1 MPKKGAITVSS
12 YPVFFSTG
20 CFNKMSTVFFFFFFF
35 FFTLIRKCLLDHT
48 VNNEMFALAM
58 LTLYKN
64 LLIAHIKGPLS
75 ALTGVRIK
83 YVKFRENVRTF
94 HQDKENCP

>member
-20 CFNKMSTVFFFFFFF
+20 CFDKMSTVFFFFFFP
-35 FFTLIRKCLLDHT
+35 LRRKGLLDHT

-75 ALTGVRIK
+75 VLSTLNLEK
-83 YVKFRENVRTF
+83 M
-94 HQDKENCP
+94 

>member
-20 CFNKMSTVFFFFFFF
+20 CFDKMSTVFFFFP
-35 FFTLIRKCLLDHT
+35 LRRKGLLDHT

-75 ALTGVRIK
+75 VLSTLNLEK
-83 YVKFRENVRTF
+83 M
-94 HQDKENCP
+94 

>member
-20 CFNKMSTVFFFFFFF
+20 CFDKMSTVFFFP
-35 FFTLIRKCLLDHT
+35 LRRKGLLDHT

-75 ALTGVRIK
+75 VLSTLNLEK
-83 YVKFRENVRTF
+83 M
-94 HQDKENCP
+94 

>member
-20 CFNKMSTVFFFFFFF
+20 CFDKMSTVFFFFFP
-35 FFTLIRKCLLDHT
+35 LRRKGLLDHT

-75 ALTGVRIK
+75 VLSTLNLEKI
-83 YVKFRENVRTF
+83 
-94 HQDKENCP
+94 

>member
-20 CFNKMSTVFFFFFFF
+20 CFDKMSTVFFFFFP
-35 FFTLIRKCLLDHT
+35 LRRKGLLDHT

-75 ALTGVRIK
+75 VLSTLNLEK
-83 YVKFRENVRTF
+83 M
-94 HQDKENCP
+94 

>member
-1 MPKKGAITVSS
+1 MPKKGLSQFHPIRYSLALGA
-12 YPVFFSTG
+12 STR
-20 CFNKMSTVFFFFFFF
+20 CQRFFFFFP
-35 FFTLIRKCLLDHT
+35 LRRKGLLDHT

-75 ALTGVRIK
+75 VLSTLNLEK
-83 YVKFRENVRTF
+83 M
-94 HQDKENCP
+94 

>member
-1 MPKKGAITVSS
+1 MLRQDVNG
-12 YPVFFSTG
+12 
-20 CFNKMSTVFFFFFFF
+20 FFFFFFP
-35 FFTLIRKCLLDHT
+35 LRRKGLLDHT

-64 LLIAHIKGPLS
+64 LLIAHMKGPLS

-83 YVKFRENVRTF
+83 YVKFRENVRAF
-94 HQDKENCP
+94 HKDKENYFSSYKWP

>member
-1 MPKKGAITVSS
+1 MPKKEAILVSS

-20 CFNKMSTVFFFFFFF
+20 CFDKKSTVFFFFP
-35 FFTLIRKCLLDHT
+35 LRRKGLLDHT
-48 VNNEMFALAM
+48 INNEMFALAM

-75 ALTGVRIK
+75 VLSTLNLEK
-83 YVKFRENVRTF
+83 M
-94 HQDKENCP
+94 

>member
-1 MPKKGAITVSS
+1 
-12 YPVFFSTG
+12 
-20 CFNKMSTVFFFFFFF
+20 
-35 FFTLIRKCLLDHT
+35 
-48 VNNEMFALAM
+48 MFALAM

>member
-1 MPKKGAITVSS
+1 MLRQDVNG
-12 YPVFFSTG
+12 
-20 CFNKMSTVFFFFFFF
+20 VFFFFFP
-35 FFTLIRKCLLDHT
+35 LRRKGLLDHT

-75 ALTGVRIK
+75 VLSTLNLEK
-83 YVKFRENVRTF
+83 M
-94 HQDKENCP
+94 